1 MFDTPD
7 NVSWKAFQDT
17 FSKYIQPK
25 PCSIEPIT
33 ALDLQKQLNTMS
45 PHRAVATDGWRARE
59 MKDLP
64 IPILELAAFLL
75 NDIENGAPWPAT
87 CSLAII
93 SCLPKTIPNTEPDD
107 SEQIS
112 LIFAKSLGYTPNL

>member
-1 MFDTPD
+1 
-7 NVSWKAFQDT
+7 
-17 FSKYIQPK
+17 
-25 PCSIEPIT
+25 
-33 ALDLQKQLNTMS
+33 MS
-45 PHRAVATDGWRARE
+45 PHRAVATDGWRARK

-75 NDIENGAPWPAT
+75 NYSENGAPWPAT